1 MANRK
6 TDNRIAAV
14 ICVLLAAV
22 TLIVF
27 GQTLSHEFV
36 NYDDPLYVVDNPVVL
51 DGLSPEGFAWAF
63 TTFHAGNWHPL
74 TWLSHMLDCQLYGL
88 DAGGHHLTNV
98 MLHAAVA
105 ILLFLVLRGMTGAL
119 WRSAVVAAVFAIH
132 PLRVESVA
140 WVAERKDLLCGL
152 FFVLTLAAYARYA
165 SRPFS
170 LVRYLPVALFF
181 ALGLMSKPMLV
192 TLPLLLLL
200 LDYWPLK
207 RFSVFGFPAF
217 ALRATA
223 GKRFLDG
230 SNDSQAP
237 RSPSTFDPPVSI
249 RPAWWLLVEK
259 VPLFALSAASCM
271 VTVLSETVSMMPI
284 EKLSISVRIGN
295 ALVSY
300 AAYLGQMVYPL
311 KLAVLYP
318 LTTYGASQIIFSMV
332 LLGSISAIVFV
343 WRREYPYLP
352 VGWLW
357 YLGMLVPVIGLV
369 QVGEQVRADRYTYL
383 PQIGIYLLLTW
394 AAVDVFVAWRRH
406 RRLVC
411 GAAVTAILATLLACA
426 WIQTSHWR
434 NSESLWSHTLAC
446 TSGNY
451 VAHTGL
457 GHFLLDREKF
467 SEAIDHYR
475 RALRIKPSLAK
486 TRSNLGVALARR
498 GALAEAAELFLQV
511 LRVKPDD
518 AEAHNN
524 LGHILLGQGKTAEAV
539 EHFHQALRTKPD
551 YAEAHINLG
560 SVLQGQGKTNEAIER
575 YRRALRIEPDFA
587 EAHYNLANALR
598 GQGLLV
604 EAIEHYHRA
613 LDIEPDDAMA
623 HYHLGNC
630 LLGQGKIAEGTEQ
643 FHQAL
648 RIAPDHAEAHTSL
661 GSALGAGGDA
671 AAAVRRYTRAL
682 DLNPDSPRALNN
694 LAWIRATHPDGV
706 LRDGTQAVKLAERIC
721 ELTRHQA
728 AGALDTL
735 AAAYAEAGRFD
746 AAIKTAASAMDAATA
761 AGNEELVQEM
771 RERAELFG
779 QGIPYREE
787 SK

>member
-1 MANRK
+1 MAPMANRK
-6 TDNRIAAV
+6 ADNRTATVLCI
-14 ICVLLAAV
+14 LLAAV

-27 GQTLSHEFV
+27 GRTLSHEFV

-51 DGLSPEGFAWAF
+51 DGLSPHGFAWAF
-63 TTFHAGNWHPL
+63 THFHAGNWHPL

-88 DAGGHHLTNV
+88 DAGWHHLTNV
-98 MLHAAVA
+98 VLHAVVA
-105 ILLFLVLRGMTGAL
+105 ILLFLVLRGMTGTL

-140 WVAERKDLLCGL
+140 WVAERKDVLCGL
-152 FFVLTLAAYARYA
+152 FFVLTLGAYARYA
-165 SRPFS
+165 ARPFS
-170 LVRYLPVALFF
+170 LARYLPVTLFF

-192 TLPLLLLL
+192 TLPALLLL

-207 RFSVFGFPAF
+207 RFS
-217 ALRATA
+217 
-223 GKRFLDG
+223 DG
-230 SNDSQAP
+230 SEDLQAP
-237 RSPSTFDPPVSI
+237 RRPSTLDPPVSI
-249 RPAWWLLVEK
+249 RPARWLLVEK
-259 VPLFALSAASCM
+259 VPLFALSAASCV

-284 EKLSISVRIGN
+284 EKLSFPARIGN
-295 ALVSY
+295 ALVSC
-300 AAYLGQMVYPL
+300 AAYLGQMVYPV

-318 LTTYGASQIIFSMV
+318 LTTYGASQIIFSIV
-332 LLGSISAIVFV
+332 LLGSISAVVFLW
-343 WRREYPYLP
+343 WRKYPYLP
-352 VGWLW
+352 VGWFW
-357 YLGMLVPVIGLV
+357 YLGMLAPVIGV
-369 QVGEQVRADRYTYL
+369 IQVGEQARADRYTYL
-383 PQIGIYLLLTW
+383 PQIGLYLLLTW
-394 AAVDVFVAWRRH
+394 AVADVSIAWRH

-411 GAAVTAILATLLACA
+411 GTAVTAILAALMVCA

-434 NSESLWSHTLAC
+434 NSESLWNHTLAC
-446 TSGNY
+446 TSQNY
-451 VAHTGL
+451 VAHAGQ
-457 GHFLLDREKF
+457 GHFLLDQENF

-486 TRSNLGVALARR
+486 ARSNLGVALAKE
-498 GALAEAAELFLQV
+498 GSFAEATGLFVQI

-524 LGHILLGQGKTAEAV
+524 LGNILLGQGKIAEAA
-539 EHFHQALRTKPD
+539 EHFRQALRSNPD
-551 YAEAHINLG
+551 HEEAHNNLG
-560 SVLQGQGKTNEAIER
+560 SILQRQGKTVEAIEM
-575 YRRALRIEPDFA
+575 YRSALRIKPDFA
-587 EAHYNLANALR
+587 EAHYNLGNAFR
-598 GQGLLV
+598 GQGKIV

-613 LDIEPDDAMA
+613 LDLQPDDAMA

-643 FHQAL
+643 FHHAL

-706 LRDGTQAVKLAERIC
+706 LRDGTQAVKLAGRIC

-746 AAIKTAASAMDAATA
+746 AAIKTAASAIDAATA
-761 AGNEELVQEM
+761 AENEKLVREM
-771 RERAELFG
+771 RERAELYG